1 MAERVDLAIIGGG
14 CAGLSLARR
23 LASGGYGGRAVVIEP
38 RAAYHDDRSWCF
50 WSRNP
55 HPLAS
60 ASWSRWRFSRDDGT
74 ALVHHSEKWRY
85 QYVRSADFYADAAQR
100 IAVSRGVELR
110 LGSSC
115 SHVSPHC
122 GGLRLETCAG
132 PIDAE
137 AVVDTRPPERRAGA
151 QLHQCFL
158 GVEIEDEGAFDPS
171 CAGLMENMKRGPHG
185 FEFTYLLPVSQDRA
199 VVEHTVFST
208 RAVAPDRL
216 RRSLQATLKGLG
228 LERSRELRRE
238 GAILP
243 MGVMEA
249 PAEAPPGLVRAGA
262 GAGAMRPATGY
273 AFRRIEAWAGLCAQ
287 SLIEGGAPI
296 GEAGRS
302 DAAGW
307 FDSVFLRALS
317 RDGAPAPDWFFSMAK
332 GLGADGFAHFMSDEA
347 RARDYGAVLTSLPP
361 APFIAAALRAA

>member
-1 MAERVDLAIIGGG
+1 MVEHVDLAIIGGG

-23 LASGGYGGRAVVIEP
+23 LASGGFGGRAVVIEP
-38 RAAYHDDRSWCF
+38 RTQYRDDRSWCF

-60 ASWSRWRFSRDDGT
+60 AAWSRWRFSLDDGT
-74 ALVHHSEKWRY
+74 ALVHRSENWRY
-85 QYVRSADFYADAAQR
+85 QYVRSADFYADAAQA
-100 IAVSRGVELR
+100 IAASRGVELR
-110 LGSSC
+110 LGVSC
-115 SHVSPHC
+115 KRLGPHR
-122 GGLRLETCAG
+122 GGVRLETSAG
-132 PIDAE
+132 PIQAD
-137 AVVDTRPPERRAGA
+137 AVVDTRPPERRARA

-158 GVEIEDEGAFDPS
+158 GLEIEAKNAFDPA
-171 CAGLMENMKRGPHG
+171 CAGLMEDMRLGPHG
-185 FEFTYLLPVSQDRA
+185 FEFTYLLPLSEDRA

-208 RAVAPDRL
+208 CAVAPDRL
-216 RRSLQATLKGLG
+216 GATLQATLASRGLDQ
-228 LERSRELRRE
+228 SYELRRE

-243 MGVMEA
+243 MGLMEP
-249 PAEAPPGLVRAGA
+249 PADAPPGLVRAGA

-287 SLIEGGAPI
+287 AVLGGGAPI

-361 APFIAAALRAA
+361 APFIAAALRAS